1 MTNSTSHPA
10 GLSGADSRTG
20 ARMARMTQHTVRPVS
35 PAARG
40 RSSGWSL
47 IVPVKALARAKTR
60 LGEYAG
66 EQRAELALAF
76 ALDTVTAA
84 LNCPAVGRVLV
95 VCDDPLAGPLLARL
109 GAVLVTDEPGG
120 GLNPALAHGAARARV
135 LAPDAPLAAL
145 SADLPA
151 LRPDELARVL
161 ASVPAPGRAFLADS
175 PGIGTTLLACSPGHP
190 LEPAFGGASRARHT
204 AGGALELALLD
215 VPSVRR
221 DVDTAADL
229 AEALR
234 LGVGRCTAAVA
245 AVLGSELPAVGGA
258 V

>member
-1 MTNSTSHPA
+1 
-10 GLSGADSRTG
+10 
-20 ARMARMTQHTVRPVS
+20 MARMTQHTVRPTS

-40 RSSGWSL
+40 RSAGWSL
-47 IVPVKALARAKTR
+47 VLPVKALAQAKSR

-66 EQRAELALAF
+66 ERREELALAF
-76 ALDTVTAA
+76 AVDTVTAA

-95 VCDDPLAGPLLARL
+95 VSRDPLAGPLLARL

-120 GLNPALAHGAARARV
+120 GLNPALAHGAARARA

-151 LRPDELARVL
+151 LRPEELDRVL
-161 ASVPAPGRAFLADS
+161 TAVPASGRAFLADS
-175 PGIGTTLLACSPGHP
+175 PGIGTTLLACSPDHR
-190 LEPAFGGASRARHT
+190 LRPAFGGASRERHA

-245 AVLGSELPAVGGA
+245 AALV
-258 V
+258 